1 MNKSAGQIQAIVYYL
16 DLLFYIFFC
25 NSYSLSAQKKISVFL
40 YSGME
45 EIVIVTIVRHQLYS
59 PVEAHAVMMQE
70 AFDWQR
76 VLTGAYRPSH
86 SETGGV
92 LAADMEERYNHDWE
106 YGLSVQ
112 MSD

>member
-1 MNKSAGQIQAIVYYL
+1 MNKSAGQIQAIVYYI
-16 DLLFYIFFC
+16 DLLFFFFFLLQLFIM
-25 NSYSLSAQKKISVFL
+25 STKKISVFL

-70 AFDWQR
+70 AFDWQC

-92 LAADMEERYNHDWE
+92 LAADMEERYNHDWKYE
-106 YGLSVQ
+106 LSVQ